1 MTPFDW
7 SKKRKRMMTDNPD
20 SGRGYS
26 YVVTIEQIRAYRAV
40 SPEQKLQWLQDA
52 NEFLAK
58 ALTGKR
64 REIWQKFRR
73 GEI

>member
-1 MTPFDW
+1 
-7 SKKRKRMMTDNPD
+7 MTDNPG
-20 SGRGYS
+20 SKRGYS

-58 ALTGKR
+58 ALTGRR